1 MNRKNLFLT
10 LSLVLLIAV
19 SGAYP
24 MKVYANGK
32 EGKPLKGMIVGIDPG
47 HQLKGNSQ
55 KEPIAPNSS
64 KKKAKVTSGTTGKFS
79 KVPEHALN
87 LQVGLKMKKHFES
100 LGAKVVMTREKAD
113 VDISNIQRAKIAN
126 EAKCD
131 IVLRLHADGIED
143 SKVSG
148 YSILVP
154 SGKYTEKIQKK
165 STNFAKILDK
175 RIAKD
180 CGEIK
185 SRGLSKRAD
194 MTGFNW
200 STVPV
205 IILEMGFMSN
215 KHDDMIMQT
224 EEYQKKLVSATANAL
239 IEYKGA
245 K

>member
-1 MNRKNLFLT
+1 MNRKKLFLT
-10 LSLVLLIAV
+10 LCLVLLIGV
-19 SGAYP
+19 TGTNP
-24 MKVYANGK
+24 TRVYAGAK
-32 EGKPLKGMIVGIDPG
+32 EDKPLKGMIVGIDPG
-47 HQLKGNSQ
+47 HQLRGNSQ
-55 KEPIAPNSS
+55 KEAIAPNSS

-79 KVPEHALN
+79 KVPEHVLN
-87 LQVGLKMKKHFES
+87 LEVGLKMKKHFES
-100 LGAKVVMTREKAD
+100 LGARVVMTREKAD
-113 VDISNIQRAKIAN
+113 VDISNIQRAKITN

-165 STNFAKILDK
+165 SMDFAKILDK

-185 SRGLSKRAD
+185 SRGLSKRSD
-194 MTGFNW
+194 ITGFNW
-200 STVPV
+200 SSVPV

-215 KHDDMIMQT
+215 KHDDMTMQT
-224 EEYQKKLVSATANAL
+224 EEYQKKLVSATAKAL
-239 IEYKGA
+239 IEYKGS

>member
-1 MNRKNLFLT
+1 MNRKRKSVLFA
-10 LSLVLLIAV
+10 LVLLTFLSAIF
-19 SGAYP
+19 P
-24 MKVYANGK
+24 QELYAENK
-32 EGKPLKGMIVGIDPG
+32 EKKPLAGMTVGIDPG

-79 KVPEHALN
+79 KVPEHVLN
-87 LQVGLKMKKHFES
+87 LEVGLKMKKHFED
-100 LGAKVVMTREKAD
+100 LGATVVMTREKAD
-113 VDISNIQRAKIAN
+113 VDVSNIERAKITN
-126 EAKCD
+126 KAKSD
-131 IVLRLHADGIED
+131 IVIRLHADGADDPKIN
-143 SKVSG
+143 G

-154 SGKYTEKIQKK
+154 SGKYTENIQKK
-165 STNFAKILDK
+165 STEFAKILDK

-185 SRGLSKRAD
+185 SRGLSKRSD

-215 KHDDMIMQT
+215 KHDDMTMQKK
-224 EEYQKKLVSATANAL
+224 EYQEKLISATAKAL
-239 IEYKGA
+239 MEYRESK
-245 K
+245 